1 MKFRRRDLE
10 LLLVPLTI
18 LAVVTVAVIL
28 LLRQFRSFERSY
40 MREARESL
48 SQQTQFISRVLLPDL
63 QTGNTEAVSH
73 YFRVFYGKPFRI
85 TVISKDGVVVA
96 DSDVDV
102 TQMENHADRPE
113 FQSPNNEQF
122 FERYSETMKKHL
134 LYYTIRVPE
143 GWIIRASM
151 PIDVLEVA
159 IKDVQETTL
168 LAIILGALLAASF
181 AIYLFLRVAPHFNA
195 LQAAASAIAN
205 GDLTAIIPRPKSGL
219 LRELS
224 AALSAMSQQLK
235 ARIHDLDRER
245 DEFDTLFN
253 TLREPLL
260 LIASN
265 GKVLSANRAAERLYG
280 AAIRDGF
287 FRLEEH
293 VSPEL
298 SEYVRTAFTATEHH
312 GREVSFDDRG
322 VQRSLLARAVK
333 IERGGELCLLLLLT
347 DLTDLRKLEGF
358 RSDFVANVSH
368 EIKTPLTAIVS
379 TVETLTD
386 TPLNDAGRAK
396 CLDILN
402 RQARRLNA
410 LVTDILSL
418 AAIERRQ
425 SARKRDF
432 TTLRLDAVVHDATM
446 LCQDDAERAQIA
458 LNLIHPLPEIS
469 LRGDAQLLE
478 QALIN
483 LITNAIRYSGSAE
496 INVALSRTAHHA
508 AISVTDYG
516 CGIAEEHLPR
526 LFERFYRV
534 DRDRSRERG
543 GTGLGLAIV
552 KHITLL
558 HRGRVAVK
566 STLGEGSTFTLTFP
580 L

>member
-1 MKFRRRDLE
+1 MKFRRRDFE
-10 LLLVPLTI
+10 FLLVPLTI
-18 LAVVTVAVIL
+18 LAVVAVAVIL
-28 LLRQFRSFERSY
+28 LLFQFRSFEHSY

-48 SQQTQFISRVLLPDL
+48 SQQTQFISRVLLSDL
-63 QTGNTEAVSH
+63 QDENTEAVSH

-85 TVISKDGVVVA
+85 TVISKNGVVVA
-96 DSDVDV
+96 DSDVDA
-102 TQMENHADRPE
+102 TQMENHANRPE
-113 FQSPNNEQF
+113 FKSPNNEQF

-134 LYYTIRVPE
+134 LYYMIRLPE

-151 PIDVLEVA
+151 PIDVLEAA
-159 IKDVQETTL
+159 IQDVQETAF
-168 LAIILGALLAASF
+168 LAIGLGALLAASI
-181 AIYLFLRVAPHFNA
+181 AVYLFLRVAPHFNA
-195 LQAAASAIAN
+195 LQAAASAIAS
-205 GDLTAIIPRPKSGL
+205 GDLSAIIPRPKSGL

-224 AALSAMSQQLK
+224 AALSAMSKQLK
-235 ARIHDLDRER
+235 ARIHELDRER
-245 DEFDTLFN
+245 NEFDTLFN

-260 LIASN
+260 LLARS
-265 GKVLSANRAAERLYG
+265 GEVLSANRAAERLYG
-280 AAIRDGF
+280 AAIRDGIF
-287 FRLEEH
+287 CLDERI
-293 VSPEL
+293 SPEL
-298 SEYVRTAFTATEHH
+298 SEYVRTAFTATELH

-333 IERGGELCLLLLLT
+333 MEHRGALCLLLLLT

-358 RSDFVANVSH
+358 RTDFVANVSH

-386 TPLNDAGRAK
+386 MPLNETGRAK
-396 CLDILN
+396 CLEILN
-402 RQARRLNA
+402 RQARRLNV

-432 TTLRLDAVVHDATM
+432 TTLRLDAVVRDSVM

-458 LNLIHPLPEIS
+458 LSANQPLPEIS

-478 QALIN
+478 QAIIN
-483 LITNAIRYSGSAE
+483 LITNAIRYSGSTT
-496 INVALSRTAHHA
+496 IHVSLSRTAHHA
-508 AISVTDYG
+508 AIAVTDYG

-558 HRGRVAVK
+558 HRGRVAVH
-566 STLGEGSTFTLTFP
+566 STLGKGTTFTLTFP